1 MITKPFQHQELKKVE
16 PIPLERTQITRT
28 KKVFTVLTKS
38 YEISLKS
45 DKDPLV
51 QLQGKRLAIG
61 KFFGDILKK
70 TKGFNFVETIKLFL
84 LREKMIKVYT
94 NQLISTAEHN
104 N

>member
-1 MITKPFQHQELKKVE
+1 MITKRFQHQELKKVE
-16 PIPLERTQITRT
+16 PIPLERTQITHT
-28 KKVFTVLTKS
+28 KKVFKVLTKS

-70 TKGFNFVETIKLFL
+70 TKGFNFVETMKVVFIKRKDDKSIHKPAYFNS
-84 LREKMIKVYT
+84 RT
-94 NQLISTAEHN
+94 Q
-104 N
+104 